1 MCTSRINVILCS
13 HSAMNTKTS
22 SEYNSKTLI
31 VFAVIAACMLTATL
45 VFGFMNISSYSNR
58 YHLQTASAI
67 KDKNA
72 TTSSTNTI
80 QLSAKEQKPGVY
92 NWIDASK
99 GVPNPTLKVLAN
111 ASNIIKIQNP
121 TDTKHELII
130 DTGADVLP
138 SSDDINPNSS
148 GQLSFKP
155 TMTGTFTYH
164 CAYHPFTMRGTIQA
178 VSGP

>member
-1 MCTSRINVILCS
+1 MKNIIL
-13 HSAMNTKTS
+13 
-22 SEYNSKTLI
+22 I
-31 VFAVIAACMLTATL
+31 AVGSLLLTAAM
-45 VFGFMNISSYSNR
+45 VFGLTYNGSYLDR

-67 KDKNA
+67 KGKQTTT
-72 TTSSTNTI
+72 TTSLSSTSTTGNTV
-80 QLSAKEQKPGVY
+80 QLSTKEVKPGVY
-92 NWIDASK
+92 NWIDISNRAS
-99 GVPNPTLKVLAN
+99 NPTLKVLAN
-111 ASNIIKIQNP
+111 ANNIIKIQNP

-164 CAYHPFTMRGTIQA
+164 CAYHPFTMKGTIQV

>member
-1 MCTSRINVILCS
+1 
-13 HSAMNTKTS
+13 MNTKRS
-22 SEYNSKTLI
+22 SGYNNKILI
-31 VFAVIAACMLTATL
+31 VFAVIAACMLAAAMAFSSMT
-45 VFGFMNISSYSNR
+45 ISSYANR
-58 YHLQTASAI
+58 YHLQIASAI

-72 TTSSTNTI
+72 TTSTNTI
-80 QLSAKEQKPGVY
+80 QLSTKEVKPGVY
-92 NWIDASK
+92 NWIDTGK
-99 GVPNPTLKVLAN
+99 GAYNPTLKVFAN

-138 SSDDINPNSS
+138 SSDDINPNGSA
-148 GQLSFKP
+148 QLSFKP

-164 CAYHPFTMRGTIQA
+164 CAYHPFTMKGTVQV

>member
-1 MCTSRINVILCS
+1 MVYEQQHIKKITI
-13 HSAMNTKTS
+13 
-22 SEYNSKTLI
+22 
-31 VFAVIAACMLTATL
+31 IAAGSLFLAAVVV
-45 VFGFMNISSYSNR
+45 VFGLMYNGGYSNT

-67 KDKNA
+67 QDKNTTTSTTSA
-72 TTSSTNTI
+72 TTNNTI
-80 QLSAKEQKPGVY
+80 QLSTKEVKEVY
-92 NWIDASK
+92 NWIDTSNGAS
-99 GVPNPTLKVLAN
+99 NPTLKVFAN

-155 TMTGTFTYH
+155 TTTGTFTYH
-164 CAYHPFTMRGTIQA
+164 CAYHPQTMKGTIQ
-178 VSGP
+178 VISGP

>member
-1 MCTSRINVILCS
+1 MNIKI
-13 HSAMNTKTS
+13 SA
-22 SEYNSKTLI
+22 EYNNKTLI
-31 VFAVIAACMLTATL
+31 AFAGIAGCMLAAMVYGL
-45 VFGFMNISSYSNR
+45 ISNQY
-58 YHLQTASAI
+58 YLQTASAI

-72 TTSSTNTI
+72 TTNTI
-80 QLSAKEQKPGVY
+80 QLSTKELKPGVY
-92 NWIDASK
+92 NWIDTSK
-99 GVPNPTLKVLAN
+99 GASNPTLKAVAN

-130 DTGADVLP
+130 DTAADVLP

-155 TMTGTFTYH
+155 TITGIFTYH
-164 CAYHPFTMRGTIQA
+164 CAYHPYTMKGTIQV

>member
-1 MCTSRINVILCS
+1 MVYEQQHIKKI
-13 HSAMNTKTS
+13 
-22 SEYNSKTLI
+22 TLI
-31 VFAVIAACMLTATL
+31 AAGSLFLAAVVI
-45 VFGFMNISSYSNR
+45 VFGLMCNGGYSNT

-67 KDKNA
+67 QDKNTTTSTTSA
-72 TTSSTNTI
+72 TTSNNTI
-80 QLSAKEQKPGVY
+80 QLSTKEVKEVY
-92 NWIDASK
+92 NWIDTRNGAS
-99 GVPNPTLKVLAN
+99 NPTLKVFVN

-155 TMTGTFTYH
+155 TTTGTFTYH
-164 CAYHPFTMRGTIQA
+164 CAYHPQTMKGTIQV

>member
-1 MCTSRINVILCS
+1 
-13 HSAMNTKTS
+13 MNTKTS
-22 SEYNSKTLI
+22 SGYNNKTLI
-31 VFAVIAACMLTATL
+31 VFAVIAACMLAAAMA
-45 VFGFMNISSYSNR
+45 FGSMNISSYANR
-58 YHLQTASAI
+58 YHLQIASAI

-72 TTSSTNTI
+72 TTSTTNAI
-80 QLSAKEQKPGVY
+80 QLSTKEVKPGVY
-92 NWIDASK
+92 NWIDTGKGAS
-99 GVPNPTLKVLAN
+99 NPTLKVFAN

-138 SSDDINPNSS
+138 SSDDINPNGS

-164 CAYHPFTMRGTIQA
+164 CAYHPFTMKGTVQV